1 MSIFAHIVAGKV
13 ASLLRAPAPPSG
25 EFVLVPEWDD
35 SLLGATWDGTKFTS
49 APASVSALIPKAA
62 LLERVSEQEWE
73 NIELALANDP
83 TDTLPNRKKA
93 ARLRA
98 RLRRL
103 ESFQFID
110 LTENWVENFFSRLEQ
125 DGALEAGRTS
135 TIMSKTITAKE
146 RRRGL

>member
-1 MSIFAHIVAGKV
+1 MSVFAHIVAGKV

-25 EFVLVPEWDD
+25 EFVLVPEWDEGI
-35 SLLGATWDGTKFTS
+35 LGATWDGTKFTS
-49 APASVSALIPKAA
+49 APASTSALIPKAA

>member
-1 MSIFAHIVAGKV
+1 MSVFAHIVAGKV

-25 EFVLVPEWDD
+25 EFVLVPEWDEGI
-35 SLLGATWDGTKFTS
+35 LGATWDGTKFTS
-49 APASVSALIPKAA
+49 APASTSALIPKAA

-103 ESFQFID
+103 ESFQVID